1 MVLDQLSIHFFK
13 IPGGWR
19 DGKGRKGE
27 RREKGTDLLLWYL
40 IYLQDQHYSFHKN
53 NQDSVLS
60 HQDATFKSSITFQNV
75 STTDQIYSTLTFG
88 RWAIPKDNEMCNINY
103 SL

>member
-27 RREKGTDLLLWYL
+27 RREKGTDLLL
-40 IYLQDQHYSFHKN
+40 
-53 NQDSVLS
+53 
-60 HQDATFKSSITFQNV
+60 
-75 STTDQIYSTLTFG
+75 
-88 RWAIPKDNEMCNINY
+88 
-103 SL
+103 